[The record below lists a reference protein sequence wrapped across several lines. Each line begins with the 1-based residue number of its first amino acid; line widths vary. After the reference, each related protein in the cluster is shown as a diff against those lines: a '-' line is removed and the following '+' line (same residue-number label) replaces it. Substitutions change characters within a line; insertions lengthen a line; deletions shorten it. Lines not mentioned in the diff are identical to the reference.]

1 VVHWYVLAIGQV
13 AFTIRQW
20 LRERLNREKKMFG
33 RKKKQQAQS
42 KTGTPEKQSQLAV
55 VKDAYKLVKKN
66 SPLAI
71 IWCLLV
77 FVLIITFGVII
88 GNNLGHPIY
97 AGFLSLPLGFLA
109 AFFLFTRYANTAAF
123 SSIEGQIGAGASVLM
138 SIRRGFVTTPAVNV
152 NRDQDMVHRVSGKA
166 GIILV
171 GEGGFGV
178 KSLMQD
184 ERRKM
189 ERFLSGVPVTEVIV
203 GDGSGQVSIRKLQK
217 HLKKLPKKLSTVQLR
232 EVRARL
238 KSVGGLNIPM
248 PKGPMPTNVRM
259 PRR

>member
-1 VVHWYVLAIGQV
+1 
-13 AFTIRQW
+13 
-20 LRERLNREKKMFG
+20 MFG
-33 RKKKQQAQS
+33 RKKKKEEAAA
-42 KTGTPEKQSQLAV
+42 KGDAPKKQSQLAV
-55 VKDAYKLVKKN
+55 VKDAYKLVKKD
-66 SPLAI
+66 SPLAVV
-71 IWCLLV
+71 WCLLI
-77 FVLIITFGVII
+77 FVLVLTFGIII

-97 AGFLSLPLGFLA
+97 AGFITLPVAFLA

-123 SSIEGQIGAGASVLM
+123 ASIQGQLGAGASVLM
-138 SIRRGFVTTPAVNV
+138 SIKRGFVTTPAVNV

-166 GIILV
+166 GIVLV

-184 ERRKM
+184 EKRKM
-189 ERFLSGVPVTEVIV
+189 ERFLSGVPVTEVMV
-203 GDGSGQVSIRKLQK
+203 GENSGQVSIKKLHK
-217 HLKKLPKKLSTVQLR
+217 HLKKLPKKLNTAQLR

-238 KSVGGLNIPM
+238 RSVGGLNLPM

>member
-1 VVHWYVLAIGQV
+1 
-13 AFTIRQW
+13 
-20 LRERLNREKKMFG
+20 MFG
-33 RKKKQQAQS
+33 RKKKKEEAAA
-42 KTGTPEKQSQLAV
+42 KGDAPKKQSQLAV
-55 VKDAYKLVKKN
+55 VKDAYKLVKKE
-66 SPLAI
+66 SPLAVV
-71 IWCLLV
+71 WCLV
-77 FVLIITFGVII
+77 IFVLVLTFGIII

-97 AGFLSLPLGFLA
+97 AGFITLPVAFLA

-123 SSIEGQIGAGASVLM
+123 ASIQGQLGAGASVLM
-138 SIRRGFVTTPAVNV
+138 SIKRGFVTTPAVNV

-184 ERRKM
+184 EKRKM
-189 ERFLSGVPVTEVIV
+189 ERFLSGVPVTEVMV
-203 GDGSGQVSIRKLQK
+203 GENSGQVSIKKLHK
-217 HLKKLPKKLSTVQLR
+217 HLKKLPKKLNTAQLR

-238 KSVGGLNIPM
+238 RSVGGLNLPM

>member
-1 VVHWYVLAIGQV
+1 
-13 AFTIRQW
+13 
-20 LRERLNREKKMFG
+20 MFG
-33 RKKKQQAQS
+33 RKKKQQETTA
-42 KTGTPEKQSQLAV
+42 KGAAPEKKQSQLAV
-55 VKDAYKLVKKN
+55 VKDAYKLVKKD
-66 SPLAI
+66 SPFAI

-77 FVLIITFGVII
+77 FALILVFGVII

-97 AGFLSLPLGFLA
+97 AGFLSLPLAFLA
-109 AFFLFTRYANTAAF
+109 GFFLFTRFANTAAF
-123 SSIEGQIGAGASVLM
+123 ASIEGQVGAGASVLM
-138 SIRRGFVTTPAVNV
+138 SIRRGFITTPAVNV
-152 NRDQDMVHRVSGKA
+152 NRDQDMVHRVSSKA

-189 ERFLSGVPVTEVIV
+189 ERFLSGVPVSEVVV
-203 GDGSGQVSIRKLQK
+203 GDNQGQVSIRKLQK
-217 HLKKLPKKLSTVQLR
+217 HLKKLPKKLNTVQLR

-238 KSVGGLNIPM
+238 RSVGGLNLPM
-248 PKGPMPTNVRM
+248 PKGPMPTNIRM

>member
-1 VVHWYVLAIGQV
+1 
-13 AFTIRQW
+13 
-20 LRERLNREKKMFG
+20 MFG
-33 RKKKQQAQS
+33 RKKKKEEQV
-42 KTGTPEKQSQLAV
+42 KTGTAKKQSQLAV
-55 VKDAYKLVKKN
+55 VKDAYRLVKKD
-66 SPLAI
+66 SPLAVF
-71 IWCLLV
+71 WCLLV
-77 FVLIITFGVII
+77 FVLILTFGVII
-88 GNNLGHPIY
+88 GYNLDHPIY
-97 AGFLSLPLGFLA
+97 AGFLSLPLAFLA

-138 SIRRGFVTTPAVNV
+138 SIRRGFLTTPAVNV
-152 NRDQDMVHRVSGKA
+152 NRNQDMVHRVSGKA

-178 KSLMQD
+178 KSLMLD

-203 GDGSGQVSIRKLQK
+203 GDGEGQVSIRKLQK

-232 EVRARL
+232 EVRARV
-238 KSVGGLNIPM
+238 KSVGGLNLPM
-248 PKGPMPTNVRM
+248 PKGPMPTNIRM

>member
-1 VVHWYVLAIGQV
+1 
-13 AFTIRQW
+13 
-20 LRERLNREKKMFG
+20 MFG
-33 RKKKQQAQS
+33 RKKKKEEAPA
-42 KTGTPEKQSQLAV
+42 KGDAPKKQSQLAV
-55 VKDAYKLVKKN
+55 VKDAYKLVKKE
-66 SPLAI
+66 SPLAV

-77 FVLIITFGVII
+77 FALVLTFGVII

-97 AGFLSLPLGFLA
+97 AGFITLPVAFLA
-109 AFFLFTRYANTAAF
+109 AFFLFTRYANVAAY

-178 KSLMQD
+178 KTLMQD

-189 ERFLSGVPVTEVIV
+189 ERFLSGVPVTEVVV
-203 GDGSGQVSIRKLQK
+203 GDGQGQVSIRKLQK
-217 HLKKLPKKLSTVQLR
+217 HLRKLPKKLNTVQLR

-238 KSVGGLNIPM
+238 RSVGGLNMPM
-248 PKGPMPTNVRM
+248 PKGPLPTNQRI

>member
-1 VVHWYVLAIGQV
+1 
-13 AFTIRQW
+13 
-20 LRERLNREKKMFG
+20 MFG
-33 RKKKQQAQS
+33 RKKKNVEAPA
-42 KTGTPEKQSQLAV
+42 KGDAPKKQSQLAV

-66 SPLAI
+66 SPLAVV
-71 IWCLLV
+71 WCLLV
-77 FVLIITFGVII
+77 FALVLTFGVII

-97 AGFLSLPLGFLA
+97 AGFITLPVAFLA
-109 AFFLFTRYANTAAF
+109 AFFLFTRYANVAAYA
-123 SSIEGQIGAGASVLM
+123 SIEGQIGAGASVLM

-178 KSLMQD
+178 KTLMQD

-189 ERFLSGVPVTEVIV
+189 ERFLSGVPVTEVVV
-203 GDGSGQVSIRKLQK
+203 GDGQGQVTVRKLQK
-217 HLKKLPKKLSTVQLR
+217 HLKKLPKKLNTVQLR

-238 KSVGGLNIPM
+238 RSVGGLNMPM
-248 PKGPMPTNVRM
+248 PKGPMPTNQRI

>member
-1 VVHWYVLAIGQV
+1 
-13 AFTIRQW
+13 
-20 LRERLNREKKMFG
+20 MFG
-33 RKKKQQAQS
+33 RKKKKEEAAA
-42 KTGTPEKQSQLAV
+42 KGDAPKKQSQLAV
-55 VKDAYKLVKKN
+55 VKDAYRLVKKD
-66 SPLAI
+66 SPLAVV
-71 IWCLLV
+71 WCLV
-77 FVLIITFGVII
+77 IFVLVLTFGIII

-97 AGFLSLPLGFLA
+97 AGFITLPVAFLA

-123 SSIEGQIGAGASVLM
+123 ASIQGQLGAGASVLM
-138 SIRRGFVTTPAVNV
+138 SIKRGFVTIPAVNV

-184 ERRKM
+184 EKRKM
-189 ERFLSGVPVTEVIV
+189 ERFLSGVPVTEVMV
-203 GDGSGQVSIRKLQK
+203 GENSGQVSIKKLHK
-217 HLKKLPKKLSTVQLR
+217 HIKKLPKKLNTAQLR

-238 KSVGGLNIPM
+238 RSVGGLNLPM

>member
-1 VVHWYVLAIGQV
+1 
-13 AFTIRQW
+13 
-20 LRERLNREKKMFG
+20 MFG
-33 RKKKQQAQS
+33 RKKKKEEVSA
-42 KTGTPEKQSQLAV
+42 KGDAPKKQSQLAV
-55 VKDAYKLVKKN
+55 VKDAYRLVKKD
-66 SPLAI
+66 SPLAVV
-71 IWCLLV
+71 WCLV
-77 FVLIITFGVII
+77 IFVLVLTFGIII

-97 AGFLSLPLGFLA
+97 AGFITLPVAFLA

-123 SSIEGQIGAGASVLM
+123 ASIQGQLGAGASVLM
-138 SIRRGFVTTPAVNV
+138 SIKRGFVTTPAVNV

-184 ERRKM
+184 EKRKM
-189 ERFLSGVPVTEVIV
+189 ERFLSGVPVTEVMV
-203 GDGSGQVSIRKLQK
+203 GENSGQVSIKKLHK
-217 HLKKLPKKLSTVQLR
+217 HLKKLPKKLNTAQLR

-238 KSVGGLNIPM
+238 RSVGGLNLPM

>member
-1 VVHWYVLAIGQV
+1 
-13 AFTIRQW
+13 
-20 LRERLNREKKMFG
+20 MFG
-33 RKKKQQAQS
+33 RKKKIEEAPA
-42 KTGTPEKQSQLAV
+42 KGAAPAKQSQLSV
-55 VKDAYKLVKKN
+55 LKDAFKLVKN
-66 SPLAI
+66 DSPLAI

-77 FVLIITFGVII
+77 FVLIVVFGVII

-97 AGFLSLPLGFLA
+97 AGFLSAPLGFLA
-109 AFFLFTRYANTAAF
+109 AFFLFTRFANTAAF

-171 GEGGFGV
+171 GEGGFAV
-178 KSLMQD
+178 RALMQD
-184 ERRKM
+184 EKRKM
-189 ERFLSGVPVTEVIV
+189 ERFLSGVPITEVYV
-203 GDGSGQVSIRKLQK
+203 GDGQNQVSIRKLQR
-217 HLKKLPKKLSTVQLR
+217 HLKKLPKKLNTSQLR

-238 KSVGGLNIPM
+238 RSVGGLNLPM
-248 PKGPMPTNVRM
+248 PKGPLPGNARM

>member
-1 VVHWYVLAIGQV
+1 
-13 AFTIRQW
+13 
-20 LRERLNREKKMFG
+20 MFG
-33 RKKKQQAQS
+33 RKKKNVEAPA
-42 KTGTPEKQSQLAV
+42 KGDAPKKQSQLAV

-66 SPLAI
+66 SPLAV

-77 FVLIITFGVII
+77 FALVLTFGVII

-97 AGFLSLPLGFLA
+97 AGFITLPVAFLA
-109 AFFLFTRYANTAAF
+109 AFFLFTRYANVAAYA
-123 SSIEGQIGAGASVLM
+123 SIEGQIGAGASVLM

-178 KSLMQD
+178 KTLMQD

-189 ERFLSGVPVTEVIV
+189 ERFLSGVPVTEVVV
-203 GDGSGQVSIRKLQK
+203 GDGQGQVSVRKLQK
-217 HLKKLPKKLSTVQLR
+217 HLKKLPKKLNTVQLR

-238 KSVGGLNIPM
+238 RSVGGLNMPM
-248 PKGPMPTNVRM
+248 PKGPMPTNQRI

>member
-1 VVHWYVLAIGQV
+1 
-13 AFTIRQW
+13 
-20 LRERLNREKKMFG
+20 MFG

-77 FVLIITFGVII
+77 FVLIMTFGVII

>member
-1 VVHWYVLAIGQV
+1 
-13 AFTIRQW
+13 
-20 LRERLNREKKMFG
+20 MFG
-33 RKKKQQAQS
+33 RKKKIEEAPA
-42 KTGTPEKQSQLAV
+42 KGAAPEKQSQLSV
-55 VKDAYKLVKKN
+55 LKDAFKLVKN
-66 SPLAI
+66 DSPLAI

-77 FVLIITFGVII
+77 FVLIVVFGVII

-97 AGFLSLPLGFLA
+97 AGFLSTPLGFLA
-109 AFFLFTRYANTAAF
+109 AFFLFTRFANTAAF

-171 GEGGFGV
+171 GEGGFAV
-178 KSLMQD
+178 RALMQD
-184 ERRKM
+184 EKRKM
-189 ERFLSGVPVTEVIV
+189 ERFLSGVPITEVYV
-203 GDGSGQVSIRKLQK
+203 GDGQNQVSIRKLQR
-217 HLKKLPKKLSTVQLR
+217 HLKKLPKKLNTSQLR

-238 KSVGGLNIPM
+238 RSVGGLNLPM
-248 PKGPMPTNVRM
+248 PKGPLPGNARM

>member
-1 VVHWYVLAIGQV
+1 
-13 AFTIRQW
+13 
-20 LRERLNREKKMFG
+20 MFG
-33 RKKKQQAQS
+33 RKKKKEAQA
-42 KTGTPEKQSQLAV
+42 KAGAPGKQSQLAV
-55 VKDAYKLVKKN
+55 VKDAYRLVKKD
-66 SPLAI
+66 SPLAVF
-71 IWCLLV
+71 WCLLV
-77 FVLIITFGVII
+77 FVLILTFGVII
-88 GNNLGHPIY
+88 GYNLDHPIY
-97 AGFLSLPLGFLA
+97 AGFLSLPLAFLA

-138 SIRRGFVTTPAVNV
+138 SMRRGFLTTPAVNV
-152 NRDQDMVHRVSGKA
+152 NRNQDMVHRVSGKA

-178 KSLMQD
+178 KSLILD
-184 ERRKM
+184 EKRKM

-203 GDGSGQVSIRKLQK
+203 GDGEGQVSIRKLQK

-232 EVRARL
+232 EVRARV

-248 PKGPMPTNVRM
+248 QKGPMPTNIRM

>member
-1 VVHWYVLAIGQV
+1 
-13 AFTIRQW
+13 
-20 LRERLNREKKMFG
+20 MFG
-33 RKKKQQAQS
+33 RKKKKEEAS
-42 KTGTPEKQSQLAV
+42 AKGDAPKKQSQLSV
-55 VKDAYKLVKKN
+55 VKDAYKLVKKD
-66 SPLAI
+66 SPLAVV
-71 IWCLLV
+71 WCLV
-77 FVLIITFGVII
+77 IFVLVLTFGIII

-97 AGFLSLPLGFLA
+97 AGFITLPVAFLA

-123 SSIEGQIGAGASVLM
+123 ASIQGQLGAGASVLM
-138 SIRRGFVTTPAVNV
+138 SIKRGFVTTPAVNV

-166 GIILV
+166 GIVLV

-184 ERRKM
+184 EKRKM

-203 GDGSGQVSIRKLQK
+203 GENSGQVSIKRLHK
-217 HLKKLPKKLSTVQLR
+217 HLKKLPKKLNTAQLR

-238 KSVGGLNIPM
+238 RSVGGLNLPM

>member
-1 VVHWYVLAIGQV
+1 
-13 AFTIRQW
+13 
-20 LRERLNREKKMFG
+20 MFG
-33 RKKKQQAQS
+33 RKKKNVEAPA
-42 KTGTPEKQSQLAV
+42 KGDAPKKQSQLAV
-55 VKDAYKLVKKN
+55 VKDAYKLVKKE
-66 SPLAI
+66 SPLAV

-77 FVLIITFGVII
+77 FALVLTFGVII

-97 AGFLSLPLGFLA
+97 AGFITLPVAFLA
-109 AFFLFTRYANTAAF
+109 AFFLFTRYANVAAY

-178 KSLMQD
+178 KTLMQD

-189 ERFLSGVPVTEVIV
+189 ERFLSGVPITEVVV
-203 GDGSGQVSIRKLQK
+203 GDEQGQVTVRKLQK
-217 HLKKLPKKLSTVQLR
+217 HLKKLPKKLNTVQLR

-238 KSVGGLNIPM
+238 RSVGGLNMPM
-248 PKGPMPTNVRM
+248 PKGPMPTNQRI

>member
-1 VVHWYVLAIGQV
+1 
-13 AFTIRQW
+13 
-20 LRERLNREKKMFG
+20 MFG
-33 RKKKQQAQS
+33 RKKKKEEAAA
-42 KTGTPEKQSQLAV
+42 KGDAPKKQSQLAV
-55 VKDAYKLVKKN
+55 VKDAYRLVKKD
-66 SPLAI
+66 SPLAVV
-71 IWCLLV
+71 WCLV
-77 FVLIITFGVII
+77 IFVLVLTFGIII

-97 AGFLSLPLGFLA
+97 AGFITLPVAFLA

-123 SSIEGQIGAGASVLM
+123 ASIQGQLGAGASVLM
-138 SIRRGFVTTPAVNV
+138 SIKRGFVTTPAVNV

-184 ERRKM
+184 EKRKM

-203 GDGSGQVSIRKLQK
+203 GENSGQVSIKKLHK
-217 HLKKLPKKLSTVQLR
+217 HLKKLPKKLNTAQLR

-238 KSVGGLNIPM
+238 RSVGGLNLPM

>member
-1 VVHWYVLAIGQV
+1 
-13 AFTIRQW
+13 
-20 LRERLNREKKMFG
+20 MFG
-33 RKKKQQAQS
+33 RKKKKEEAAA
-42 KTGTPEKQSQLAV
+42 KGDAPKKQSQLAV
-55 VKDAYKLVKKN
+55 VKDAYKLVKKD
-66 SPLAI
+66 SPLAVV
-71 IWCLLV
+71 WCLV
-77 FVLIITFGVII
+77 IFVLVLTFGIII

-97 AGFLSLPLGFLA
+97 AGFITLPVAFLA

-123 SSIEGQIGAGASVLM
+123 ASIQGQLGAGASVLM
-138 SIRRGFVTTPAVNV
+138 SIKRGFVTTPAVNV

-166 GIILV
+166 GIVLV

-184 ERRKM
+184 EKRKM
-189 ERFLSGVPVTEVIV
+189 ERFLSGVPVTEVMV
-203 GDGSGQVSIRKLQK
+203 GENSGQVSIKKLHK
-217 HLKKLPKKLSTVQLR
+217 HLKKLPKKLNTAQLR

-238 KSVGGLNIPM
+238 RSVGGLNLPM

>member
-1 VVHWYVLAIGQV
+1 
-13 AFTIRQW
+13 
-20 LRERLNREKKMFG
+20 MFG
-33 RKKKQQAQS
+33 RKKKQQEATA
-42 KTGTPEKQSQLAV
+42 KGAVPEKKQSQLAV
-55 VKDAYKLVKKN
+55 VKDAYKLVKKD
-66 SPLAI
+66 SPFAI

-77 FVLIITFGVII
+77 FALILVFGVII

-97 AGFLSLPLGFLA
+97 AGFLSLPLAFLA
-109 AFFLFTRYANTAAF
+109 GFFLFTRFANTAAYA
-123 SSIEGQIGAGASVLM
+123 SIEGQVGAGASVLM
-138 SIRRGFVTTPAVNV
+138 SIRRGFITTPAVNV
-152 NRDQDMVHRVSGKA
+152 NRDQDMVHRVSSKA

-189 ERFLSGVPVTEVIV
+189 ERFLSGVPVSEVVV
-203 GDGSGQVSIRKLQK
+203 GDNQGQVSIRKLQK
-217 HLKKLPKKLSTVQLR
+217 HLKKLPKQLNTVQLR

-238 KSVGGLNIPM
+238 RSVGGLNLPL
-248 PKGPMPTNVRM
+248 PKGPMPTNIRM

>member
-1 VVHWYVLAIGQV
+1 
-13 AFTIRQW
+13 
-20 LRERLNREKKMFG
+20 MFG
-33 RKKKQQAQS
+33 RKKKNVEAPA
-42 KTGTPEKQSQLAV
+42 KGDAPKKQSQLAV
-55 VKDAYKLVKKN
+55 VKDAYKLVKKD
-66 SPLAI
+66 SPLAV

-77 FVLIITFGVII
+77 FALVLTFGVII

-97 AGFLSLPLGFLA
+97 AGFITLPVAFLA
-109 AFFLFTRYANTAAF
+109 AFFLFTRYANVAAYA
-123 SSIEGQIGAGASVLM
+123 SIEGQIGAGASVLM

-178 KSLMQD
+178 KTLMQD

-189 ERFLSGVPVTEVIV
+189 ERFLSGVPVTEVVV
-203 GDGSGQVSIRKLQK
+203 GDGQGQVTVRKLQK
-217 HLKKLPKKLSTVQLR
+217 HLKKLPKKLNTVQLR

-238 KSVGGLNIPM
+238 RSVGGLNMPM
-248 PKGPMPTNVRM
+248 PKGPMPTNQRI

>member
-1 VVHWYVLAIGQV
+1 
-13 AFTIRQW
+13 
-20 LRERLNREKKMFG
+20 MFG
-33 RKKKQQAQS
+33 RKKKNVEAPA
-42 KTGTPEKQSQLAV
+42 KGDAPKKQSQLAV
-55 VKDAYKLVKKN
+55 VKDAYKLVKKD
-66 SPLAI
+66 SPLAV

-77 FVLIITFGVII
+77 FALVLTFGVII

-97 AGFLSLPLGFLA
+97 AGFITLPVAFLA
-109 AFFLFTRYANTAAF
+109 AFFLFTRYANVAAY

-178 KSLMQD
+178 KTLMQD

-189 ERFLSGVPVTEVIV
+189 ERFLSGVPVTEVFV
-203 GDGSGQVSIRKLQK
+203 GDGKDQVSIRKLQK
-217 HLKKLPKKLSTVQLR
+217 HLKKLPKKLNTVQLR

-238 KSVGGLNIPM
+238 RSVGGLNMPM
-248 PKGPMPTNVRM
+248 PKGPLPTNQRI

>member
-1 VVHWYVLAIGQV
+1 
-13 AFTIRQW
+13 
-20 LRERLNREKKMFG
+20 MFG
-33 RKKKQQAQS
+33 RRKKKEAAAA
-42 KTGTPEKQSQLAV
+42 KGDAPKKQSQLAV
-55 VKDAYKLVKKN
+55 VKDAYRLVKKD

-71 IWCLLV
+71 VWCLII
-77 FVLIITFGVII
+77 FVLVLTFGVII

-97 AGFLSLPLGFLA
+97 AAFLTLPIAFLA
-109 AFFLFTRYANTAAF
+109 AFFLFTRYANSAAF
-123 SSIEGQIGAGASVLM
+123 ASIQGQVGAGASVLM
-138 SIRRGFVTTPAVNV
+138 SIKRGFVTTPAVNV

-184 ERRKM
+184 EKRKM
-189 ERFLSGVPVTEVIV
+189 ERFLSGVPVTEVLV
-203 GDGSGQVSIRKLQK
+203 GDNQGQVSIRKLHK
-217 HLKKLPKKLSTVQLR
+217 HLKKLPKKLNTTQLR

-238 KSVGGLNIPM
+238 RSVGGLNLPM
-248 PKGPMPTNVRM
+248 PKGPLPTNIRM

>member
-1 VVHWYVLAIGQV
+1 
-13 AFTIRQW
+13 
-20 LRERLNREKKMFG
+20 MFG
-33 RKKKQQAQS
+33 RKKKQLEATA
-42 KTGTPEKQSQLAV
+42 KGGVPEKKQSQLAV
-55 VKDAYKLVKKN
+55 VKDAYKLVKKD

-77 FVLIITFGVII
+77 FTLILVFGVII

-97 AGFLSLPLGFLA
+97 AGFLSLPLAFLA
-109 AFFLFTRYANTAAF
+109 GFFLFTRFANTAAF
-123 SSIEGQIGAGASVLM
+123 SSIEGQVGAGASVLM
-138 SIRRGFVTTPAVNV
+138 SIRRGFITTPAVNV
-152 NRDQDMVHRVSGKA
+152 NRDQDMVHRVSSKA

-171 GEGGFGV
+171 GEGGYGV

-189 ERFLSGVPVTEVIV
+189 ERFLSGVPVSEVIV
-203 GDGSGQVSIRKLQK
+203 GDNQGQVSIRKLQK

-238 KSVGGLNIPM
+238 RSVGGLNLPM
-248 PKGPMPTNVRM
+248 PKGPMPTNIRM

>member
-1 VVHWYVLAIGQV
+1 
-13 AFTIRQW
+13 
-20 LRERLNREKKMFG
+20 MFG
-33 RKKKQQAQS
+33 RKKKKEEAAT
-42 KTGTPEKQSQLAV
+42 KGDAPKKQSQLAV
-55 VKDAYKLVKKN
+55 VKDAYRLVKKD
-66 SPLAI
+66 SPLAVV
-71 IWCLLV
+71 WCLV
-77 FVLIITFGVII
+77 IFVLVLTFGIII

-97 AGFLSLPLGFLA
+97 AGFITLPVAFLA

-123 SSIEGQIGAGASVLM
+123 SSIQGQLGAGASVLM
-138 SIRRGFVTTPAVNV
+138 SIKRGFVTTPAVNV

-184 ERRKM
+184 EKRKM
-189 ERFLSGVPVTEVIV
+189 ERFLSGVPVTEVMV
-203 GDGSGQVSIRKLQK
+203 GENSGQVSIRKLHK
-217 HLKKLPKKLSTVQLR
+217 HLKKLPKKLNTAQLR

-238 KSVGGLNIPM
+238 RSVGGLNLPM